1 MEQQHLRMTPGAA
14 ADDTLWRA
22 VAERDPR
29 YDGLLVFGV
38 RTTGVYC
45 RPACP
50 SRRPRRENVAFFA
63 HPQAAEAAGYR
74 ACRRCRPGDAK
85 RGDAT
90 HDAVAAACRI
100 LAAQD
105 RTAVRIGSVA
115 RRIGFSER
123 RLRELFDAALGVSP
137 SAYAEALRVARFR
150 AALKS
155 GPSVTEALYDAG
167 YESPSRAYEK
177 ATRRLGMTPAE
188 YRRGGVGQA
197 IGYEIIATPLGRM
210 LVAGTARGVC
220 RVAFGSD
227 GESLRAALAREFPRA
242 RMEPGGNRLRA
253 WTQALARFLGERRNW
268 PRLPMDV
275 YATAFQARVWRALR
289 EIPPGKTATY
299 SEIARRIGAP
309 RATRAVGSA
318 CGANPVAVVVPCHR
332 AVRADGGLGGYAW
345 GLRRKSALLA
355 LESKETTAGR
365 KPGARK

>member
-1 MEQQHLRMTPGAA
+1 MEQQLSLVTPGAGG
-14 ADDTLWRA
+14 DDALWRA
-22 VAERDPR
+22 VAERNPR

-50 SRRPRRENVAFFA
+50 SKRPRRENVAFFA
-63 HPQAAEAAGYR
+63 DPPAAEAAGFR
-74 ACRRCRPGDAK
+74 PCRRCRPRESRPGDPAHE
-85 RGDAT
+85 T
-90 HDAVAAACRI
+90 VAAACRI
-100 LAAQD
+100 LAAQNGEAL
-105 RTAVRIGSVA
+105 RMGAVA
-115 RRIGFSER
+115 RRIGLSER
-123 RLRELFDAALGVSP
+123 RLRELFDATLGVSP

-177 ATRRLGMTPAE
+177 AARRLGMTPAE
-188 YRRGGVGQA
+188 YRRGGEGHA
-197 IGYEIIATPLGRM
+197 IGYEVVATPLGRM

-220 RVAFGSD
+220 RVAFGDD

-242 RMEPGGNRLRA
+242 RIEPGGDRVRA
-253 WTQALARFLGERRNW
+253 WTQALVRFLAERHAW

-275 YATAFQARVWRALR
+275 YATAFQAKVWRALR
-289 EIPPGKTATY
+289 EIPPGATATY
-299 SEIARRIGAP
+299 SEIARRIGTP

-355 LESKETTAGR
+355 LESKQSTAGR
-365 KPGARK
+365 KRGARK